1 MTEEQILNAIAN
13 ACEDDTLRF
22 QIIIY
27 DKILHVYINRPTQ
40 AELNYQ
46 DLKSKI
52 YGILTK
58 TFPSEFS
65 EIWLYCRVLGEVE
78 ADWQAVLEIE
88 INLNSTQISAMM
100 QAINGAV
107 EATNLIVDKIE
118 QELENPESF
127 ASYPLWDFEEL
138 PTTASDDDSSNN
150 SDSKSDNNS
159 ESHLE
164 LLELIDHV
172 ALKLD
177 LNQYC
182 FISNQRL
189 LYAVLNAPQENIAR
203 LVDTFDRFEQSIK
216 RSQLPA
222 LEIFFSESINPDLDT
237 LESEVQS
244 WWTKIILLDSEQ
256 QYQLAIW
263 LSRYCLHP
271 EQTIS
276 TISKVF
282 IPQVVKKQ
290 KRKQKQV
297 RQTNDLIEQK
307 LAQQIFE
314 QNQNSS
320 TAQSGLFS
328 RGLILL
334 RQFLEKIKPTK

>member
-58 TFPSEFS
+58 TFPAQFS
-65 EIWLYCRVLGEVE
+65 EIWLYCRVLGKVE

-88 INLNSTQISAMM
+88 INPDSAQISAMM

-107 EATNLIVDKIE
+107 EATNSIVDKIE

-138 PTTASDDDSSNN
+138 PTTASDNG
-150 SDSKSDNNS
+150 S
-159 ESHLE
+159 EFDLE
-164 LLELIDHV
+164 LLESIDRV
-172 ALKLD
+172 ALELD

-203 LVDTFDRFEQSIK
+203 LVDTFDRFEWSIK
-216 RSQLPA
+216 RSQLPV
-222 LEIFFSESINPDLDT
+222 LEIFFSQSINPNLDT
-237 LESEVQS
+237 LEPNIQL
-244 WWTKIILLDSEQ
+244 WWKEILSLDSDRQ
-256 QYQLAIW
+256 HYLAIW

-282 IPQVVKKQ
+282 MPQVVKKQ
-290 KRKQKQV
+290 QRKQKQLW
-297 RQTNDLIEQK
+297 QTNDSSEDK
-307 LAQQIFE
+307 LSQQIFE
-314 QNQNSS
+314 QNQNNS

-334 RQFLEKIKPTK
+334 RQFLNKIKPTK

>member
-88 INLNSTQISAMM
+88 INLDSAQMSAMM

-138 PTTASDDDSSNN
+138 PTTASDDE
-150 SDSKSDNNS
+150 SDNNS
-159 ESHLE
+159 DNGSEGHLE

-203 LVDTFDRFEQSIK
+203 LVDIFDRFEWSIK

-222 LEIFFSESINPDLDT
+222 LEIFFSQSISPDLDT
-237 LESEVQS
+237 LESEVQL
-244 WWTKIILLDSEQ
+244 WWTEITVLDDEQ
-256 QYQLAIW
+256 QRQLAIW

-282 IPQVVKKQ
+282 MPQVVKKP
-290 KRKQKQV
+290 KRKQKQLW
-297 RQTNDLIEQK
+297 QTNNSSEEK
-307 LAQQIFE
+307 LSQQIFE

-320 TAQSGLFS
+320 TAKSGLFS

-334 RQFLEKIKPTK
+334 RQFLNKIKPIN

>member
-1 MTEEQILNAIAN
+1 MTEEQILNAIAD

-22 QIIIY
+22 QIIIH

-40 AELNYQ
+40 AELEYQ
-46 DLKSKI
+46 NLKSKI

-58 TFPSEFS
+58 TFPLEFS
-65 EIWLYCRVLGEVE
+65 EIWLYCRVLGEIE
-78 ADWQAVLEIE
+78 ADWQAVLEID
-88 INLNSTQISAMM
+88 INLNSAQMSAMM

-107 EATNLIVDKIE
+107 AATNSIVDKIE

-138 PTTASDDDSSNN
+138 PTTT
-150 SDSKSDNNS
+150 SDNGS
-159 ESHLE
+159 EFGSDFDLE
-164 LLELIDHV
+164 RLESIDRV
-172 ALKLD
+172 ALELD
-177 LNQYC
+177 LNKYC

-203 LVDTFDRFEQSIK
+203 LVNTFDHFEQSIK

-222 LEIFFSESINPDLDT
+222 LEIFFQQSINPNLET
-237 LESEVQS
+237 LEPEVQS
-244 WWTKIILLDSEQ
+244 WWMEITALDSDRQ
-256 QYQLAIW
+256 RQLAIW

-282 IPQVVKKQ
+282 MPQVARKQ
-290 KRKQKQV
+290 KRKQKQLW
-297 RQTNDLIEQK
+297 QTNNSIKQK
-307 LAQQIFE
+307 LSQKLSQQIFE
-314 QNQNSS
+314 QNQNSFA
-320 TAQSGLFS
+320 AQSGLFS

-334 RQFLEKIKPTK
+334 RKFLHIIKPTK

>member
-13 ACEDDTLRF
+13 ACEDNTLRF
-22 QIIIY
+22 QIIIH

-40 AELNYQ
+40 VELDYQ
-46 DLKSKI
+46 ELKSKI

-58 TFPSEFS
+58 TFPLEFS
-65 EIWLYCRVLGEVE
+65 QIWLYCRVLGEIE

-88 INLNSTQISAMM
+88 INLDFAQMSAMM
-100 QAINGAV
+100 QAITGAV

-138 PTTASDDDSSNN
+138 PTTTGDNGSEFGSDFD
-150 SDSKSDNNS
+150 
-159 ESHLE
+159 LE
-164 LLELIDHV
+164 LLESIEHV
-172 ALKLD
+172 ALELD
-177 LNQYC
+177 LHKYC

-222 LEIFFSESINPDLDT
+222 LEIFFHQSINPN
-237 LESEVQS
+237 LESLEPEVQS
-244 WWTKIILLDSEQ
+244 WWIKLTALDSDRQ
-256 QYQLAIW
+256 RQLAIW

-282 IPQVVKKQ
+282 VPQVARKPKQ
-290 KRKQKQV
+290 LWQTRK
-297 RQTNDLIEQK
+297 LIKHK
-307 LAQQIFE
+307 LSQQIPE
-314 QNQNSS
+314 QNQNGSE
-320 TAQSGLFS
+320 AKSGLFS
-328 RGLILL
+328 SWIMLL
-334 RQFLEKIKPTK
+334 RKFFQKVKPTK

>member
-100 QAINGAV
+100 QAITGAV

-138 PTTASDDDSSNN
+138 PTTASEDESNNN
-150 SDSKSDNNS
+150 SDNSS

-172 ALKLD
+172 GLKLD

-222 LEIFFSESINPDLDT
+222 LEIFFSESINPDLKT
-237 LESEVQS
+237 LNPEIQS
-244 WWTKIILLDSEQ
+244 WWTKIIALDSEQ

-282 IPQVVKKQ
+282 MPQVVKKQ
-290 KRKQKQV
+290 KRKQLSP
-297 RQTNDLIEQK
+297 TNDSNEQK
-307 LAQQIFE
+307 LSQQIVE

-328 RGLILL
+328 QGLILL
-334 RQFLEKIKPTK
+334 RQFLDKIKPTK